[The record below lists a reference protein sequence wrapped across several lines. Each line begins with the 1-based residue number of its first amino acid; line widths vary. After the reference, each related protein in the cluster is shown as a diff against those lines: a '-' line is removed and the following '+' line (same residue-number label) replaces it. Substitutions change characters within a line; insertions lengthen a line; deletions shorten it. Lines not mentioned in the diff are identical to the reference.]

1 MKAYDAILFVSFG
14 GPEGMEDVMPFLD
27 NVLRG
32 RNVPLERKQAV
43 AHHYEMFGGVSPI
56 NGQNRD
62 LIAAL
67 KVELQARSITLPVYW
82 GNRNWHPMLEDTV
95 AQMARDGVRH
105 ALAFVTSAYGSYSG
119 CRQYLQDIERAQ
131 NAVTSNL
138 AHEALNPPVIDK
150 LRCFYNHP
158 RFIEANKARLKEA
171 ISLIPQDR
179 RTAMVVAFTAH
190 SVPVAMAE
198 TSSYVKELNETARL
212 VMDIAPGVEYQVVF
226 QSRSGPP
233 TQPWLEPDILDH
245 LRALKNDGVNDVV
258 IAPIGFIS
266 DHMEVVYDLDYEAK
280 QLAEQIG
287 INIYRAG
294 TAGVHPSFVSM
305 IADLIEERT
314 MGKTRSAIGNCVA
327 SPDVCAVDCCNYVP
341 ARPPSSA
348 R

>member
-32 RNVPLERKQAV
+32 RNIPPERKQAV

-56 NGQNRD
+56 NGQNRE

-67 KVELQARSITLPVYW
+67 QHELKARSIELPVYW
-82 GNRNWHPMLEDTV
+82 GNRNWHPMIEDTV
-95 AQMARDGVRH
+95 SQMARDGVQS

-131 NAVTSNL
+131 NAVVSNVSQEL
-138 AHEALNPPVIDK
+138 LKPPVIDK

-158 RFIEANKARLKEA
+158 GFVEANRSRLKDA
-171 ISLIPQDR
+171 IAKVPQER
-179 RTAMVVAFTAH
+179 RATLVVAFTAH

-212 VMDIAPGVEYQVVF
+212 VMDIAPQTAYQVVF

-245 LRALKNDGVNDVV
+245 LRALKDAGVSDVV

-280 QLAEQIG
+280 QLAEEIG
-287 INIYRAG
+287 ISIYRAG
-294 TAGVHPSFVSM
+294 TAGVHPAFVSM

-314 MGKTRSAIGNCVA
+314 AGKTRSAIGNCSP

-341 ARPPSSA
+341 SRPQSSA